1 MGQIVLIGIMHN
13 SLPVNRKGPG
23 KSETFD
29 GLIYSNSC
37 DYMASSF
44 LPLVSFTNLAT
55 NTKLIAAKVV

>member
-1 MGQIVLIGIMHN
+1 MHK
-13 SLPVNRKGPG
+13 SLGNKKKKGPG

>member
-13 SLPVNRKGPG
+13 SLPVNRKGLG
-23 KSETFD
+23 KSETFV
-29 GLIYSNSC
+29 GLIYSKSC

-44 LPLVSFTNLAT
+44 LPLVSFTSLAT

>member
-44 LPLVSFTNLAT
+44 LPLVSFTSLAT
-55 NTKLIAAKVV
+55 ITKLIAANVV

>member
-29 GLIYSNSC
+29 GLIYSDSC

-44 LPLVSFTNLAT
+44 LPFVSFTSLAT
-55 NTKLIAAKVV
+55 KIKLNAAKAV